1 MKFEVY
7 GKSGCPRCQ
16 STQDKLALLIGKAN
30 VEDQVLVAYHD
41 MESVEG
47 MAEGAFNEVTDIPTT
62 ILRSDAGEAMARWD
76 GDLPPSAEVK
86 PFLGSVSGGR
96 VQ

>member
-47 MAEGAFNEVTDIPTT
+47 MAEGAFN
-62 ILRSDAGEAMARWD
+62 
-76 GDLPPSAEVK
+76 
-86 PFLGSVSGGR
+86 
-96 VQ
+96 